1 MWKMIEK
8 KYIIKKKSKGMTL
21 LEVLFSTA
29 IFSFVA
35 ITLFALFKLGQTY
48 WSKGIAYNTLQA
60 EGKRILTL
68 LQQDIKESDINRDR
82 DYIKY
87 RNYPGAVGEVSN
99 ILVGSQNVNRDGL
112 LLPVPNPNYRGGTGE
127 YPVIYR
133 AYIATSEKNDNQ
145 GGTGSL
151 YLLEFNPTSA
161 TGYDLTWSNI
171 DSNLRNLFSQD
182 GFSKNDINSLDNPR
196 PIKVSLLSNN
206 LFSFRANINS
216 NTIGISVVLMRKSFS
231 DQKLQSVRFELE
243 IAPANNSQ
251 FPFNN

>member
-1 MWKMIEK
+1 MGKMIQK
-8 KYIIKKKSKGMTL
+8 KYIIKYKGMTL
-21 LEVLFSTA
+21 IEVLFSTA

-68 LQQDIKESDINRDR
+68 LQQDIKESDINKDSG
-82 DYIKY
+82 YAYTIPV
-87 RNYPGAVGEVSN
+87 RNIFVG
-99 ILVGSQNVNRDGL
+99 IQNVSRDGL

-161 TGYDLTWSNI
+161 TGYEATRLSI
-171 DSNLRNLFSQD
+171 DGNLRSLFSN
-182 GFSKNDINSLDNPR
+182 GFSKDELNSLNDPR

-206 LFSFRANINS
+206 LFSFKANKNT

-243 IAPANNSQ
+243 IAPANNDQ

>member
-1 MWKMIEK
+1 MIEN

-21 LEVLFSTA
+21 IEVLFSTA

-60 EGKRILTL
+60 EGKRILNL
-68 LQQDIKESDINRDR
+68 LQQDIKESDINKVSG
-82 DYIKY
+82 YIY
-87 RNYPGAVGEVSN
+87 TTSVSN
-99 ILVGSQNVNRDGL
+99 IFVGSQNVNRDGL
-112 LLPVPNPNYRGGTGE
+112 LLSVPNPNYRGVE
-127 YPVIYR
+127 HPVIYR
-133 AYIATSEKNDNQ
+133 AYIATSEINNNQ

-161 TGYDLTWSNI
+161 TGYDSTWVDI
-171 DSNLRNLFSQD
+171 DSNLRRLFSD
-182 GFSKNDINSLDNPR
+182 GFSKNELASLNDPR
-196 PIKVSLLSNN
+196 GPRLTKVSLLSNN
-206 LFSFRANINS
+206 LFSFRANINT

>member
-1 MWKMIEK
+1 MWKMIQK
-8 KYIIKKKSKGMTL
+8 KYIIKSKGMTL
-21 LEVLFSTA
+21 IEVLFSTA

-68 LQQDIKESDINRDR
+68 LQQDIKESDINKDSV
-82 DYIKY
+82 YTPPPIS
-87 RNYPGAVGEVSN
+87 VSN
-99 ILVGSQNVNRDGL
+99 IFVGNQNVSRDGL

-133 AYIATSEKNDNQ
+133 AYIATSERNDNQ
-145 GGTGSL
+145 GGTGGF

-161 TGYDLTWSNI
+161 TGYDTTWSSI
-171 DSNLRNLFSQD
+171 DSNLRSLFSD
-182 GFSKNDINSLDNPR
+182 GFSKNELNSLDNPR

-206 LFSFRANINS
+206 LFSFKANINTNT
-216 NTIGISVVLMRKSFS
+216 NTISISVVLMRKSFS

-243 IAPANNSQ
+243 IAPANNGQ
-251 FPFNN
+251 FPFNK

>member
-1 MWKMIEK
+1 MIQK
-8 KYIIKKKSKGMTL
+8 KYIIKYKGMTL
-21 LEVLFSTA
+21 IEVLFSTA

-68 LQQDIKESDINRDR
+68 LQQDIKESDINKDSG
-82 DYIKY
+82 YTPPPIS
-87 RNYPGAVGEVSN
+87 VSN
-99 ILVGSQNVNRDGL
+99 IFVGSQNVSRDGL
-112 LLPVPNPNYRGGTGE
+112 LLSVPNPNYRGGTGE

-133 AYIATSEKNDNQ
+133 AYIATSERNDNQ
-145 GGTGSL
+145 GGTGGF

-161 TGYDLTWSNI
+161 TGYDTTWSSI
-171 DSNLRNLFSQD
+171 DSNLRSLFSD
-182 GFSKNDINSLDNPR
+182 GFSKNELNSLDNPR

-206 LFSFRANINS
+206 LFSFKANINT
-216 NTIGISVVLMRKSFS
+216 NTISISVVLMRKSFS

-243 IAPANNSQ
+243 IVPANNSQ

>member
-8 KYIIKKKSKGMTL
+8 KYIIKKKYKGMTL

-68 LQQDIKESDINRDR
+68 LQQDIKESDINKDSG
-82 DYIKY
+82 YTY
-87 RNYPGAVGEVSN
+87 TTSVSN
-99 ILVGSQNVNRDGL
+99 IFVGSQNVSRDGL
-112 LLPVPNPNYRGGTGE
+112 LLSVPNPNYRGGTGE

-145 GGTGSL
+145 GGTGSF
-151 YLLEFNPTSA
+151 YLLEFKPTSA
-161 TGYDLTWSNI
+161 TGYDLTWDNI
-171 DSNLRNLFSQD
+171 DSKLGLLFNQD
-182 GFSKNDINSLDNPR
+182 GFSKNELNRLYDDDPR

-206 LFSFRANINS
+206 LFSFKANINKNT

-231 DQKLQSVRFELE
+231 DQKLQGVRFELE
-243 IAPANNSQ
+243 IAPANNNQ

>member
-1 MWKMIEK
+1 MWKMSER

-21 LEVLFSTA
+21 IEVLFSTA

-60 EGKRILTL
+60 EGKRILSL
-68 LQQDIKESDINRDR
+68 LQQDIKESDINKDSE
-82 DYIKY
+82 YACTT
-87 RNYPGAVGEVSN
+87 PVSN
-99 ILVGSQNVNRDGL
+99 IFVGNQRVSRDGL
-112 LLPVPNPNYRGGTGE
+112 LLSVPNPNYRGRAGE

-161 TGYDLTWSNI
+161 TGYDSTWSDI
-171 DSNLRNLFSQD
+171 DSNLRNLFSQY
-182 GFSKNDINSLDNPR
+182 GFSKNELNSLANPS
-196 PIKVSLLSNN
+196 PTKVSLLSNN
-206 LFSFRANINS
+206 LFSFKTNKNS

-243 IAPANNSQ
+243 IAPANNEQ

>member
-1 MWKMIEK
+1 MIEK

-21 LEVLFSTA
+21 IEVLFSTA

-68 LQQDIKESDINRDR
+68 LQQDIKESDINKDLGYA
-82 DYIKY
+82 YITS
-87 RNYPGAVGEVSN
+87 VSN
-99 ILVGSQNVNRDGL
+99 IFVGSQNVNRDGL
-112 LLPVPNPNYRGGTGE
+112 LLPIPNPNYRGRAGE

-145 GGTGSL
+145 GGTGNF

-161 TGYDLTWSNI
+161 TGYDQTWLSI
-171 DSNLRNLFSQD
+171 DGNLRSLFSD
-182 GFSKNDINSLDNPR
+182 GFSKGELTSLNNPR
-196 PIKVSLLSNN
+196 PSKVSLLSNN
-206 LFSFRANINS
+206 LFSFKANKNS

-243 IAPANNSQ
+243 IAPANNDQ
-251 FPFNN
+251 FRDPCPFNN

>member
-1 MWKMIEK
+1 MWKMIQK
-8 KYIIKKKSKGMTL
+8 KYIIKSKGMTL
-21 LEVLFSTA
+21 IEVLFSTA

-68 LQQDIKESDINRDR
+68 LQQDIKESDIKKDSG
-82 DYIKY
+82 YTPPPIS
-87 RNYPGAVGEVSN
+87 VSN
-99 ILVGSQNVNRDGL
+99 IFVGSQNVNRDGL
-112 LLPVPNPNYRGGTGE
+112 LLPVPNPNYRGGAGE

-133 AYIATSEKNDNQ
+133 AYIATSEENVNQ

-151 YLLEFNPTSA
+151 YLLEFNHTSA
-161 TGYDLTWSNI
+161 TDYDLPLSNI
-171 DSNLRNLFSQD
+171 DSKLNNLFYPD
-182 GFSKNDINSLDNPR
+182 GFSKDDLKNLDNPR

-206 LFSFRANINS
+206 LFSFKANKNT

-243 IAPANNSQ
+243 IAPANNDQ
-251 FPFNN
+251 FPFNK